1 MPTTNNLPGEY
12 TCCLCK
18 KPYPEY
24 DIKFVGKDPVCYD
37 CYEKEI
43 KKHSGKCGICG
54 SPLKNSEKMQCY
66 SCRQASFRDRENN
79 TRGWIGNEK

>member
-1 MPTTNNLPGEY
+1 MKITNNLPGEY

-18 KPYPEY
+18 KPYPED
-24 DIKFVGKDPVCYD
+24 DIKFVGNDAVCFT
-37 CYEKEI
+37 CYEKEA

-54 SPLKNSEKMQCY
+54 APLSNSDGSQCF
-66 SCRQASFRDRENN
+66 SCRSDSFRDRENN